1 MKEIVIASH
10 NDGKVEEIRGLLK
23 KYKFKIFSLKKF
35 SHIEPKE
42 NGKTFIE
49 NSVIKA
55 VNALKIT
62 GLPSIS
68 DDSGLCIPALNNDP
82 GIYSARWAGKG
93 KNFDLASKKI
103 EKKLFEKYRNKQRLF
118 KAFFCCALTIALPD
132 GTIKSFEGK
141 VFGTLSFPPKGKNGF
156 GYDPIFIPKG
166 YKKTFGELT
175 SDEKNNISMRAIAF
189 KKFKKHFLLNP
200 KKK

>member
-10 NDGKVEEIRGLLK
+10 NDGKVDEIRGLLK

-55 VNALKIT
+55 VSALKIT

-93 KNFDLASKKI
+93 KNFDLAAKKI
-103 EKKLFEKYRNKQRLF
+103 EKKLFEKYRNKQKLF
-118 KAFFCCALTIALPD
+118 KAFFCCALTIAVPD

-141 VFGTLSFPPKGKNGF
+141 VFGTLQFPPKGENGF
-156 GYDPIFIPKG
+156 GYDPIFIPKN
-166 YKKTFGELT
+166 KKETFGEMK
-175 SDEKNNISMRAIAF
+175 SSEKYKMDHRFDAF
-189 KKFKKHFLLNP
+189 KKIKKFL
-200 KKK
+200 

>member
-10 NDGKVEEIRGLLK
+10 NDGKVEEIKGLLK
-23 KYKFKIFSLKKF
+23 KYKFRIHSLKKF
-35 SHIEPKE
+35 SNIEPKE

-55 VNALKIT
+55 VSALKIT

-103 EKKLFEKYRNKQRLF
+103 EKKLFEKYRNKQKLF

-141 VFGTLSFPPKGKNGF
+141 VFGTLQFPPKGDNGF
-156 GYDPIFIPKG
+156 GYDPIFIPG
-166 YKKTFGELT
+166 RYKKTFGEMKY
-175 SDEKNNISMRAIAF
+175 SFKERISHRQKAF
-189 KKFKKHFLLNP
+189 KKLQNFIAKL
-200 KKK
+200 

>member
-55 VNALKIT
+55 VSALKIT

-93 KNFDLASKKI
+93 KNFDLAAKKI
-103 EKKLFEKYRNKQRLF
+103 EKKLFEKYRNKQKLF
-118 KAFFCCALTIALPD
+118 KAFFCCALSIALPD

-141 VFGTLSFPPKGKNGF
+141 VFGTLQFPPKGENGF

-166 YKKTFGELT
+166 YKKTFGEMKY
-175 SDEKNNISMRAIAF
+175 SFKERISHRQKAF
-189 KKFKKHFLLNP
+189 KKLQNFISKI
-200 KKK
+200 

>member
-93 KNFDLASKKI
+93 KNFDLAAKKI
-103 EKKLFEKYRNKQRLF
+103 EKKLFEKYRNKQKLF

-141 VFGTLSFPPKGKNGF
+141 VFGTLQFPPKGENGF

-166 YKKTFGELT
+166 YKKTFGEMKY
-175 SDEKNNISMRAIAF
+175 SFKERISHRQKAF
-189 KKFKKHFLLNP
+189 KKLQNFIAKL
-200 KKK
+200 

>member
-10 NDGKVEEIRGLLK
+10 NDGKVDEIRGLLK
-23 KYKFKIFSLKKF
+23 KYNFKIFSLKKF

-55 VNALKIT
+55 VSALKIT

-93 KNFDLASKKI
+93 KNFDLAAKKI
-103 EKKLFEKYRNKQRLF
+103 EKKLFEKYRNKQKIF
-118 KAFFCCALTIALPD
+118 KAFFCCALSIALPD

-141 VFGTLSFPPKGKNGF
+141 VFGTLQFPPKGENGF

-166 YKKTFGELT
+166 YKKTFGEMKYLFK
-175 SDEKNNISMRAIAF
+175 ERISHRQKAF
-189 KKFKKHFLLNP
+189 KKLQNFIAKL
-200 KKK
+200 

>member
-1 MKEIVIASH
+1 MKKIVIASH
-10 NDGKVEEIRGLLK
+10 NDGKVDEIRGLLK
-23 KYKFKIFSLKKF
+23 KYNFKIFSLKKF

-55 VNALKIT
+55 VSALKIT

-82 GIYSARWAGKG
+82 GIYSARWAGKR
-93 KNFDLASKKI
+93 KNFDLAAKKI
-103 EKKLFEKYRNKQRLF
+103 EKKLFEKYRNKQKVF
-118 KAFFCCALTIALPD
+118 KAFFCCALSIALPD

-141 VFGTLSFPPKGKNGF
+141 VFGMLQFPPKGENGF

-166 YKKTFGELT
+166 YKKTFGEMKY
-175 SDEKNNISMRAIAF
+175 SFKERISHRQKAF
-189 KKFKKHFLLNP
+189 KKLQNFISKI
-200 KKK
+200 

>member
-10 NDGKVEEIRGLLK
+10 NDGKVEEIKGLLK
-23 KYKFKIFSLKKF
+23 KYKFRIYSLKKF
-35 SHIEPKE
+35 SNIEPRE

-49 NSVIKA
+49 NSIIKA
-55 VNALKIT
+55 VSALKIT

-93 KNFDLASKKI
+93 KNFDLAAKKI
-103 EKKLFEKYRNKQRLF
+103 EKKLFEKYGNKQKLF

-141 VFGTLSFPPKGKNGF
+141 VFGTLQFPPKGDNGF
-156 GYDPIFIPKG
+156 GYDPIFIPRR
-166 YKKTFGELT
+166 YKKTFGEMKY
-175 SDEKNNISMRAIAF
+175 SFKERISHRQKAF
-189 KKFKKHFLLNP
+189 KKLHNFIAKL
-200 KKK
+200 

>member
-10 NDGKVEEIRGLLK
+10 NDGKVDEIRGLLK

-55 VNALKIT
+55 VSALKIT

-93 KNFDLASKKI
+93 KNFDLAAKKI
-103 EKKLFEKYRNKQRLF
+103 EKKLFEKYRNKQKLF

-141 VFGTLSFPPKGKNGF
+141 VFGTLKFPPKGENGF

-166 YKKTFGELT
+166 KTLTFGE
-175 SDEKNNISMRAIAF
+175 ISSNTKYKIDHRFKAF
-189 KKFKKHFLLNP
+189 QKIKKFL
-200 KKK
+200 

>member
-55 VNALKIT
+55 VSALKIT

-103 EKKLFEKYRNKQRLF
+103 EKKLFEKYRNKQKLF

-141 VFGTLSFPPKGKNGF
+141 VFGTLQFPPKGKNGF

-166 YKKTFGELT
+166 YKKTFGEMKY
-175 SDEKNNISMRAIAF
+175 SFKERISHRQKAF
-189 KKFKKHFLLNP
+189 KKLHNFIAKL
-200 KKK
+200 

>member
-10 NDGKVEEIRGLLK
+10 NDGKVDEIRGLLK

-55 VNALKIT
+55 LSALKIT

-93 KNFDLASKKI
+93 KNFDLAAKKI
-103 EKKLFEKYRNKQRLF
+103 EKKLFEKYRNKQKLF

-141 VFGTLSFPPKGKNGF
+141 VFGTLQFPPKGENGF

-166 YKKTFGELT
+166 YKKTFGEMKY
-175 SDEKNNISMRAIAF
+175 SFKERISHRQKAF
-189 KKFKKHFLLNP
+189 KKLQNFISKI
-200 KKK
+200 

>member
-42 NGKTFIE
+42 NGKTFIQ

-103 EKKLFEKYRNKQRLF
+103 EKKLFEKYRNKQKLF

-141 VFGTLSFPPKGKNGF
+141 VFGPLQFPPKGDNGF

-166 YKKTFGELT
+166 YKKTFGEMKY
-175 SDEKNNISMRAIAF
+175 SYKERISHRQKAF
-189 KKFKKHFLLNP
+189 KKLHNFIAKL
-200 KKK
+200 

>member
-10 NDGKVEEIRGLLK
+10 NDGKVDEIRGLLK

-55 VNALKIT
+55 VSALKIT

-93 KNFDLASKKI
+93 KNFDLAAKKI
-103 EKKLFEKYRNKQRLF
+103 EKKLFEKYRNKQKIF
-118 KAFFCCALTIALPD
+118 KAFFCCALSIALPD

-141 VFGTLSFPPKGKNGF
+141 VFGTLQFPPKGKNGF

-166 YKKTFGELT
+166 YKKTFGEMKY
-175 SDEKNNISMRAIAF
+175 SFKERISHRQKAF
-189 KKFKKHFLLNP
+189 KKLQNFISKI
-200 KKK
+200 

>member
-10 NDGKVEEIRGLLK
+10 NDGKVDEIRGLLK

-55 VNALKIT
+55 VSALKIT

-93 KNFDLASKKI
+93 KNFDLAAKKI
-103 EKKLFEKYRNKQRLF
+103 EKKLFEKYRNKQKIF
-118 KAFFCCALTIALPD
+118 KAFFCCALSIALPD

-141 VFGTLSFPPKGKNGF
+141 VFGTLQFPPKGENGF

-166 YKKTFGELT
+166 YKKTFGEMKY
-175 SDEKNNISMRAIAF
+175 SFKERISHRQKAF
-189 KKFKKHFLLNP
+189 KKLKNFIAKL
-200 KKK
+200 